1 MSLFT
6 TLTLFSKEQKENA
19 KILPMT
25 KSENTSTERKKPD
38 LSGWI
43 KAPYVRGGDTL

>member
-1 MSLFT
+1 
-6 TLTLFSKEQKENA
+6 
-19 KILPMT
+19 MT

-43 KAPYVRGGDTL
+43 KAHKVRGGDIKSKEY